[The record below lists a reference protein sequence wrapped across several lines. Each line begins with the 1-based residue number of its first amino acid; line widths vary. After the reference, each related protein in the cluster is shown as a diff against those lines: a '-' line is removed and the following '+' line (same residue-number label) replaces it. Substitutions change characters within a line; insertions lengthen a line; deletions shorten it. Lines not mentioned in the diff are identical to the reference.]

1 MAQALL
7 AAARRLAEE
16 SGAVGLELVTARTN
30 LAAQRLYQSLGW
42 RHDDGFLRYE
52 LSLDEWT
59 VEIAGNTYPA
69 RVSLR
74 PMYDPRNERIRM

>member
-1 MAQALL
+1 VAQALL

-52 LSLDEWT
+52 LSLDE
-59 VEIAGNTYPA
+59 
-69 RVSLR
+69 
-74 PMYDPRNERIRM
+74 